1 MNIDA
6 ASLYEGTRLDF
17 ADPQLRQL
25 SRALARASPHKMV
38 LRVGGSTAD
47 DLSFR
52 ADNDNVTVHMP
63 FGYWDEMLDF
73 VDDSGLDLVF
83 DLNAMSVRED
93 RGGVSVWNH
102 SEAEM
107 LIGHMKQAN
116 QSVHAFQVGDI
127 LAQKWTLFVLG

>member
-17 ADPQLRQL
+17 NDPQLRKL
-25 SRALARASPHKMV
+25 SLALAKASPHKMV

-52 ADNDNVTVHMP
+52 ADDHNVTVHLP

-73 VDDSGLDLVF
+73 VNDSGFDLVF
-83 DLNAMSVRED
+83 DLNAMSMREG
-93 RGGVSVWNH
+93 RGGVSVWNS
-102 SEAEM
+102 SEVEM
-107 LIGHMKQAN
+107 LMRHMKAAN

-127 LAQKWTLFVLG
+127 VAWILHTL